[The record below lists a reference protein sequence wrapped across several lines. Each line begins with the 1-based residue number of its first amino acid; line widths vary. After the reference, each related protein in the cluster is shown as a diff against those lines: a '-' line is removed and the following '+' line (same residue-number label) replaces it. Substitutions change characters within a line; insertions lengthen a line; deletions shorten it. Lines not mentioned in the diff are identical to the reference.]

1 MFCLSIN
8 LLDRKLVIESVSLV
22 KQYLKILCPV
32 FFMMHDNYVKS
43 FQALMA
49 EINLNE
55 DLVYYFGLFLI
66 KRADDGEATS
76 K

>member
-1 MFCLSIN
+1 
-8 LLDRKLVIESVSLV
+8 
-22 KQYLKILCPV
+22 
-32 FFMMHDNYVKS
+32 MMHDNYVKS
-43 FQALMA
+43 FQSLMA

>member
-1 MFCLSIN
+1 
-8 LLDRKLVIESVSLV
+8 
-22 KQYLKILCPV
+22 
-32 FFMMHDNYVKS
+32 MMHDNYVKS

-49 EINLNE
+49 EIDLNE

-76 K
+76 KCINL

>member
-8 LLDRKLVIESVSLV
+8 LLDRKLVSESISLV
-22 KQYLKILCPV
+22 KQYLKILYPV

-43 FQALMA
+43 FQTLMA